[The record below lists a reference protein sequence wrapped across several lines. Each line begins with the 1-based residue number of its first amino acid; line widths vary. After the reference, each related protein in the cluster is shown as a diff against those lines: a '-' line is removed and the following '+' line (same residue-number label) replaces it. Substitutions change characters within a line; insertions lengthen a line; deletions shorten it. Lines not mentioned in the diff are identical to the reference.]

1 MKFIFDQR
9 PAPIDDPSLPDFV
22 PFTKMEG
29 AGNDYIYVEEFDA
42 PLKNPAPLAVKVS
55 DRHFGVGSDGLI
67 LIGPSDK
74 ADFRMR
80 MFNADGS
87 EGMMCGNGV
96 RCVAKYVYDRGLTG
110 KSEISLE
117 TKSGIRILQVE
128 APNGK
133 VDRVRVD
140 MGAPIIVPADIPMRA
155 PGQSFIDQA
164 IVVEGK
170 TWRGTAVSMGNPHL
184 VVQVPDLDLDL
195 PKIGPA
201 FEFHEMFPERVNT
214 EFIQVIS
221 RTHVRM
227 RVWER
232 GSGETMACG
241 TGACAVLVACALEG
255 LTERKAEVELRG
267 GTLLIEWAENNT
279 VYMTGP
285 ATEVCTGQFKVR

>member
-1 MKFIFDQR
+1 VSFVFDQR

-42 PLKNPAPLAVKVS
+42 PVKNPAPLAVKVS
-55 DRHFGVGSDGLI
+55 DRHFGIGSDGLI
-67 LIGPSDK
+67 LIGPSSK

-87 EGMMCGNGV
+87 EGKMCGNGV
-96 RCVAKYVYDRGLTG
+96 RCVAKYVYDHGLTG
-110 KSEISLE
+110 KTEVSLE
-117 TKSGIRILQVE
+117 TLSGLRALHLEVK
-128 APNGK
+128 NGK
-133 VDRVRVD
+133 VERVRVD
-140 MGAPIIVPADIPMRA
+140 MGAPVIVPADIPMKA
-155 PGQSFIDQA
+155 PGRSFIDQP
-164 IVVEGK
+164 VVVAGK

-184 VVQVPDLDLDL
+184 VVPVPDLNLDL

-201 FEFHEMFPERVNT
+201 FEFHELFPERVNT
-214 EFIQVIS
+214 EFIQVLS

-241 TGACAVLVACALEG
+241 TGACAVLAACVLAG
-255 LTERKAEVELRG
+255 LTERRAEVELRG
-267 GTLLIEWAENNT
+267 GSLLIEWAENNT
-279 VYMTGP
+279 IYMTGP
-285 ATEVCTGQFKVR
+285 AAEVCTGQFKVR